1 MAMAESEIG
10 ALRVRLGFDAA
21 DFVKGVGKAE
31 DTIKSLAATAT
42 NVGGLI
48 GTALKGGIAAI
59 GAGFTIAGIVKV
71 ADSLHDLAKTADD
84 IGVTSTQLQ
93 ELGHVARQAGL
104 DHEAFNETL
113 KTFKDRLKEAHDGS
127 GELVDKLK
135 ENDAAFLTTLR
146 STTDVVAALKLLADH
161 YNELTTEAKRSELAN
176 AAFGANTEQLTRL
189 LSNGSA
195 GITKMSAEAAGLGLV
210 MSGASVKVGTDFAEA
225 IRLLTVAVD
234 ESSEAF
240 GVTLKNAVI
249 LVTPLLLGLVDVARV
264 VIVSIQGISEAIKSA
279 FTTTAAQAVES
290 LTTKATD
297 ATNALSDAEERL
309 AKQPGAVGLENIV
322 KTRKGQLDAI
332 NQQLAIAQGELDR
345 TTSGAM
351 GPNVAPST
359 DKLPDIKKTDEEK
372 AAAKA
377 AELAAQKQMN
387 QELDRYNTLRR
398 EGLKIIQDISTPEEL
413 MITQQEKLNRLLQ
426 AGAID
431 AETYGRAMQKATLV
445 AVGSYASMAS
455 NIAGNLEKVFDHSKG
470 VAIAS
475 ALINTFEGA
484 TKALAAYP
492 PPFNYAAAAAV
503 VAAGLAQVANIRS
516 TSKSSSGG
524 GGSSSSGSSDSS
536 GGGAGSSPQLLT
548 VQGINDSD
556 KYSGGQVRELA
567 NVLLAYQKDG
577 GQVLIK

>member
-1 MAMAESEIG
+1 
-10 ALRVRLGFDAA
+10 
-21 DFVKGVGKAE
+21 
-31 DTIKSLAATAT
+31 
-42 NVGGLI
+42 
-48 GTALKGGIAAI
+48 
-59 GAGFTIAGIVKV
+59 
-71 ADSLHDLAKTADD
+71 
-84 IGVTSTQLQ
+84 
-93 ELGHVARQAGL
+93 
-104 DHEAFNETL
+104 
-113 KTFKDRLKEAHDGS
+113 
-127 GELVDKLK
+127 
-135 ENDAAFLTTLR
+135 
-146 STTDVVAALKLLADH
+146 
-161 YNELTTEAKRSELAN
+161 
-176 AAFGANTEQLTRL
+176 
-189 LSNGSA
+189 
-195 GITKMSAEAAGLGLV
+195 
-210 MSGASVKVGTDFAEA
+210 
-225 IRLLTVAVD
+225 
-234 ESSEAF
+234 
-240 GVTLKNAVI
+240 
-249 LVTPLLLGLVDVARV
+249 
-264 VIVSIQGISEAIKSA
+264 
-279 FTTTAAQAVES
+279 
-290 LTTKATD
+290 
-297 ATNALSDAEERL
+297 
-309 AKQPGAVGLENIV
+309 VGLENIV

-503 VAAGLAQVANIRS
+503 VAAGLAPVANIRS